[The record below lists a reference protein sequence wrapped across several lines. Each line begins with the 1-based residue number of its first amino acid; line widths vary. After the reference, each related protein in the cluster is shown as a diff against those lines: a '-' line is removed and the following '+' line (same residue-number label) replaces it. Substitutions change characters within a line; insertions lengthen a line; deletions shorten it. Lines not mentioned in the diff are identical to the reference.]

1 MEVQSLD
8 HWTTGEVQCKLVYID
23 SQAIFRLILRL
34 ICAFN
39 KRILK
44 SIRNPQIYLVEREI
58 VTEVLSLGHWSA
70 LVTSF
75 DRQLMMV
82 AENLGEG
89 EAGRDV
95 AWLSVNI
102 TTQFYPWQ

>member
-1 MEVQSLD
+1 LKE
-8 HWTTGEVQCKLVYID
+8 E
-23 SQAIFRLILRL
+23 IF
-34 ICAFN
+34 
-39 KRILK
+39 
-44 SIRNPQIYLVEREI
+44 
-58 VTEVLSLGHWSA
+58 TEVLSLGHWSA
-70 LVTSF
+70 LVTGF

-95 AWLSVNI
+95 TWLSVNI